1 MKVWQIEDTYGIE
14 HLKLAEQPDP
24 KPGPGQS
31 L

>member
-24 KPGPGQS
+24 KPGPQS